1 MKVALQVAPP
11 ATHVAEGAHLWTPS
25 PERAAGAAVER
36 FRYWVNARLGLDLA
50 DYDALWRWSIDEN
63 EAFWAAVWRYFDIR
77 SDTPYRR
84 VRSQREMPGAIWFEG
99 ARVNYAEHLLRH
111 ESRAPD
117 APALLHA
124 SELRPLES
132 TSWRALGAQVRVL
145 AEKLRALGIQ
155 PGDRVAAYMPN
166 VPETAIAMLATTAI
180 GAVWTAASPE
190 FGARTVIDRF
200 AQLAPKILFVVDGY
214 RFAGEDFPRDAQI
227 AEIVAGLDTLE
238 HVVCLPYLEP
248 QRAPIVPGALR
259 WDEMLSGPEVPA
271 AQFAYERVAHD
282 HPLWVLF
289 SSGTTGLPKAVVHS
303 HVGILVEHYKML
315 AFHVG
320 LEAESRPMFYSTTG
334 WMMWNV
340 LLAGLL
346 QGATPVLYDGC
357 PIGPDPEV
365 LWKLVEQARVTH
377 FGTSPAF
384 AQIMQKAGLRPRQK
398 FDLSAL
404 QMVLLAGSPAMPETF
419 AWFYNEVKPELWVTS
434 QSGGTEFASAFVGAV
449 PTLPVYA
456 GEIQTRLLGMDL
468 RVWNEQG
475 VELVGQVGE
484 LVIVNPCPSMPIR
497 FWNDA
502 DGQRYRDAYFSTW
515 PGVWRHGDWIKLNER
530 GGSYIYG
537 RSDSILNRYGVCIGT
552 AEIYRS
558 VERVAE
564 VDDSIIVC
572 CELAGGRFFMPMFV
586 KLRGGCTLDERLRE
600 KIKRQLRIDCS
611 PRHVPDQLY
620 AVDDI
625 PYTLTGKKMEVPVR
639 KLLSGW
645 PLEKAANR
653 DAMQNPAAI
662 DWFVRFCA
670 DNRVMLSS

>member
-1 MKVALQVAPP
+1 MALQIASS
-11 ATHVAEGAHLWTPS
+11 ATHVEEGERLWAP
-25 PERAAGAAVER
+25 PEARAADAAVER
-36 FRYWVNARLGLDLA
+36 FRYWANAQLGLDLA
-50 DYDALWRWSIDEN
+50 DYDALWRWSIDDN
-63 EAFWAAVWRYFDIR
+63 EAFWSAIWTYFEIK
-77 SDTPYRR
+77 SDTPYQR
-84 VRSQREMPGAIWFEG
+84 VRSQREMPGAAWFEG
-99 ARVNYAEHLLRH
+99 SRVNYAEHLLRA
-111 ESRAPD
+111 ESRTPD

-132 TSWRALGAQVRVL
+132 TSWRELGRQVRVL
-145 AEKLRALGIQ
+145 AEKLRALGVR

-200 AQLAPKILFVVDGY
+200 AQLEPTLLFVVDGY
-214 RFAGEDFPRDAQI
+214 RFAGEDFSREAQV
-227 AEIVAGLDTLE
+227 AEIVGGLPSLQ
-238 HVVCLPYLEP
+238 HVVCLPYLQP
-248 QRAPIVPGALR
+248 QRAAIVPGALS
-259 WDEMLSGPEVPA
+259 WAQMLAGADVPIE
-271 AQFAYERVAHD
+271 QFRYERVAHD

-303 HVGILVEHYKML
+303 HVGILVEHCKL
-315 AFHVG
+315 TAFHIG
-320 LEAESRPMFYSTTG
+320 LDSSSRPLFHSTTG

-340 LLAGLL
+340 LLASLL
-346 QGATPVLYDGC
+346 QGATPVLYDGS

-365 LWKLVEQARVTH
+365 LWKLIEQARVTH

-384 AQIMQKAGLRPRQK
+384 AQIMHKAGLQPRLK

-419 AWFYNEVKPELWVTS
+419 AWFYDEVKPELWVTS
-434 QSGGTEFASAFVGAV
+434 QSGGTEFASAFVGAI
-449 PTLPVYA
+449 PTLPVHA
-456 GEIQTRLLGMDL
+456 GEIQTRLLGIDL
-468 RVWNEQG
+468 RVWNEHG
-475 VELVGQVGE
+475 VDLVGEVGE
-484 LVIVNPCPSMPIR
+484 LVIMNACPSMPIR
-497 FWNDA
+497 LWNDV

-515 PGVWRHGDWIKLNER
+515 PGVWRHGDWIKLNAR
-530 GGSYIYG
+530 GGCYIYG
-537 RSDSILNRYGVCIGT
+537 RSDSVLNRYGVCIGT

-558 VERVAE
+558 VERIAE

-586 KLRGGCTLDERLRE
+586 KLRDGCVLDERLRE

-620 AVDDI
+620 HVNDI

-639 KLLSGW
+639 KLLSGV
-645 PLEKAANR
+645 PLERAASR
-653 DAMQNPAAI
+653 DAMQNPFAI
-662 DWFVRFCA
+662 DWFVRFRS